1 VKQVHLLFFVTLI
14 RFCFIEGGNEMN
26 CEKLSEDF
34 DDSNYVHDTTN
45 NENESKKNIQSNF
58 FHSIGCIISKIVP

>member
-1 VKQVHLLFFVTLI
+1 
-14 RFCFIEGGNEMN
+14 MN